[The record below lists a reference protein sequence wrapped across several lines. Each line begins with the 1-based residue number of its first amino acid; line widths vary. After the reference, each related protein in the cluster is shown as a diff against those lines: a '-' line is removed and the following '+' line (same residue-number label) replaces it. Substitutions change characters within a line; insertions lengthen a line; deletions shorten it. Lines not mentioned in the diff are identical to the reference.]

1 MRFGMWTLRFH
12 DVYCYSITLDENLS
26 IMFSN
31 TITVQIIAIVELSF
45 VLYVV
50 DIVSSVAF
58 SLLCYIKANP
68 FCFERE

>member
-1 MRFGMWTLRFH
+1 
-12 DVYCYSITLDENLS
+12 
-26 IMFSN
+26 MFSN

-58 SLLCYIKANP
+58 SLLWYIKANP